1 MSKIQEKIVRHAKN
15 KEMFFFFIFRGKKG
29 IEIVFGCPQ
38 MLDWVSK
45 DFKTGIIKMFKEL

>member
-15 KEMFFFFIFRGKKG
+15 KEMVFFFIFRGKKG